1 MKHFHDAKVKSK
13 TENNVYSKKSS
24 FHSFPLQSVFPSPNH
39 RKFVF
44 DLVFNFKKYSQC
56 LLFVVLV
63 FYKVLQ
69 TPNKSII
76 QLLFV
81 KYRVNFL
88 WASNHNIFVNQS
100 VLMLPCFMCFCL
112 TVSYLIHIQQHWTHS
127 KQHYIAHSWM
137 KLI

>member
-39 RKFVF
+39 RKFFVF

-69 TPNKSII
+69 TPNKWII

-112 TVSYLIHIQQHWTHS
+112 TVSYLIHIGSTALNSQQTALYS
-127 KQHYIAHSWM
+127 S
-137 KLI
+137 